1 MQGMSFLCRFVAY
14 LVAYYLKNYLLLDS
28 KIMINIVIEGP
39 EESGKSHL
47 MALIGKHLR
56 EQGLDVNIQSE
67 HTHNA
72 AVMEMNTAELV
83 EHLTERKI
91 IITGLRTFS

>member
-1 MQGMSFLCRFVAY
+1 VAIINESMQGMSF

>member
-1 MQGMSFLCRFVAY
+1 MSFLCRFVAY

-72 AVMEMNTAELV
+72 AVMKMNTAELV

-91 IITGLRTFS
+91 IITGFRTFS

>member
-56 EQGLDVNIQSE
+56 EQGWDVNIQSE